1 MTKEE
6 LFVNTVNCLRYVH
19 KPHFKKD
26 YYDSKEGI
34 IYLTTKS
41 FGEFEKKLYK
51 KWE

>member
-6 LFVNTVNCLRYVH
+6 LFVNTVNGLRYVH
-19 KPHFKKD
+19 KNHFKKD

-41 FGEFEKKLYK
+41 FESLKKSIQ